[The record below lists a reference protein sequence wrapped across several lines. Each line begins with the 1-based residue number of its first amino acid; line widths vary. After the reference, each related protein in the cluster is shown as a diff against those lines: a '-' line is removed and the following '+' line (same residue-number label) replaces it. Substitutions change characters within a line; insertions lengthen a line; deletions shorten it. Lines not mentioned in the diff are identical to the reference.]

1 MSQARISWSSADHAV
16 VYHAVRMSPESAV
29 LEATSEE
36 GMGIVLPAAKCPN
49 ARGIGKLLSNSA
61 PSIIMGLCRALPAL
75 IIAMRTRR
83 PVRIPRVSMQ
93 GCANYCPE
101 LRAMPET
108 QPRIKGKRMVFCY
121 QNRQMSKSRITSP
134 RPAKGPYCFNKSSQ
148 LMRTA
153 ARLYL
158 RESSRKREDMSPS
171 VRMLSVWSR

>member
-1 MSQARISWSSADHAV
+1 MLYWRPHPRRGWVLYSQRKVPKCQRYWQTPKQFSSLSH
-16 VYHAVRMSPESAV
+16 HGTLQSS
-29 LEATSEE
+29 TSLNYCHED
-36 GMGIVLPAAKCPN
+36 KC
-49 ARGIGKLLSNSA
+49 
-61 PSIIMGLCRALPAL
+61 
-75 IIAMRTRR
+75 

-134 RPAKGPYCFNKSSQ
+134 RPAKGPYCFNRSSQ

-158 RESSRKREDMSPS
+158 RESSRKREDMSPIFS
-171 VRMLSVWSR
+171 NESPR